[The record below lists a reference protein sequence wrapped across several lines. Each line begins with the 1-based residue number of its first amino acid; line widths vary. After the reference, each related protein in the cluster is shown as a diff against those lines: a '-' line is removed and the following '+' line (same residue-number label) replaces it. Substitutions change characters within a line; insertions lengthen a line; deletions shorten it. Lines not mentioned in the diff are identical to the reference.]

1 MNHAAKYDEQKLLF
15 GGDTM
20 AKVAWKCEF
29 WGRKKG
35 CGLCFGGAVVWR
47 EGITSLLLVVGTL
60 PMFGFYPKLLQPGQ
74 KWQNFENGKKMN
86 VSQAS
91 QGNRRKREIERA
103 SQV

>member
-1 MNHAAKYDEQKLLF
+1 MNHGAKYDEQKLSF

-60 PMFGFYPKLLQPGQ
+60 PMFGFYPKLLQPRQ
-74 KWQNFENGKKMN
+74 KWQNFENGKN
-86 VSQAS
+86 ECFTGQS
-91 QGNRRKREIERA
+91 RKQTEKRN
-103 SQV
+103 